1 MLVAAGAGA
10 EEASRPMIIRE
21 PQNGETIV
29 IGQTDHSR
37 FVGQLAA
44 HWGNDEVARPEP
56 WESVVRAAIYHDY
69 GWITYETDPL
79 VNAETGAPYKFLE
92 LPLADRQ
99 LASYQWS
106 LDWMA
111 GIDLYSGLIVNRHRT
126 GLWKGRYGF
135 IKHPAGK
142 YDLHKLDPR
151 IVKLIEK
158 NEAWQEEALKSVD
171 EAARAKF
178 PTNYRMMQ
186 VWDLLGLYF
195 CCQEPYEDF
204 IDPIP
209 TDFDGHGVRLNMR
222 PLGGSKVQFD
232 PYPFDEPSL
241 RVQLSCKRLSNRKYH
256 GAADF
261 REAYFKAPND
271 LLEYEISGRA

>member
-1 MLVAAGAGA
+1 
-10 EEASRPMIIRE
+10 MIVRE
-21 PQNGETIV
+21 PANGEAIV

-44 HWGNDEVARPEP
+44 HWGNKEMPRPDP

-69 GWITYETDPL
+69 GWITYETNPL
-79 VNAETGAPYKFLE
+79 INQETGDPYRFLE
-92 LPLADRQ
+92 LPLVDRQ
-99 LASYQWS
+99 LDSYQWCI
-106 LDWMA
+106 DWMA
-111 GIDLYSGLIVNRHRT
+111 GTDLYSALIISRHRT

-135 IKHPAGK
+135 IKHPLGK

-151 IVKLIEK
+151 ILRLIER
-158 NEAWQEEALKSVD
+158 NESWQDKAMESVGEAPK
-171 EAARAKF
+171 AKF
-178 PTNYRMMQ
+178 PTNYQMMQ

-209 TDFDGHGVRLNMR
+209 TDFNGEGVRMQMTPVGER
-222 PLGGSKVQFD
+222 KVLFD
-232 PYPFDEPSL
+232 PYPFDNPEL
-241 RVQLSCKRLSNRKYH
+241 RVQLSCKRLPYKKYDSV
-256 GAADF
+256 AAF

-271 LLEYEISGRA
+271 LLEYVIRAKA

>member
-1 MLVAAGAGA
+1 
-10 EEASRPMIIRE
+10 MIIRE
-21 PQNGETIV
+21 PVNGEAVV

-44 HWGNDEVARPEP
+44 HWGNDKVARPDP

-69 GWITYETDPL
+69 GWITYETNPL
-79 VNAETGAPYKFLE
+79 VNEETGKPYRFLE
-92 LPLADRQ
+92 LPLKERQ
-99 LASYQWS
+99 LDSYQWCI
-106 LDWMA
+106 DWMA
-111 GIDLYSGLIVNRHRT
+111 GTDLYSALIISRHRT

-135 IKHPAGK
+135 INHPQGK

-151 IVKLIEK
+151 IVELIK
-158 NEAWQEEALKSVD
+158 RNEAWQEDKMKSVD
-171 EAARAKF
+171 AHAKETF

-195 CCQEPYEDF
+195 CCQEPYDDY

-209 TDFDGHGVRLNMR
+209 TGFDGKGVRMTMQ
-222 PLGGSKVQFD
+222 PAGKGKVVFD

-241 RVQLSCKRLSNRKYH
+241 KVQLSCKRLPAKNYASVEE
-256 GAADF
+256 F
-261 REAYFKAPND
+261 RAAYFKAPND
-271 LLEYEISGRA
+271 LLEYEIAANN